1 MKNGKLIKRVFRLVN
16 KIDRGYMPV
25 TFITKVLDVAPK
37 YMTYIFTSYLIDSV
51 MAHVALN
58 EIIRTAA
65 IYLACLATSE
75 LLHWGLEKYVIIHE
89 RIIRE
94 KMDLAILDKAFELD
108 FEELERKETLDLIHK
123 AKEGGQANGDVVAF
137 CRLTANVIRDVSD
150 IVFSA
155 IILASLFV
163 KTTVTGEGALF
174 NFMASNWSF
183 LVIPVCLVLSILFQ
197 MRTQKKMNAIKLNW
211 FNANVDSNRKFNY
224 FERLTQTQSIGQDIR
239 IYGMADL
246 LEKRVNGYLA
256 ISRKNMHKGIK
267 DTNKLYIVS
276 NAATFMFQIICN
288 LYIGL
293 KAIFGMISTGNFIKY
308 VNTMIALGLAIG
320 RLFDDWLQVDMVC
333 SYLVYFAEFLD
344 LENKK
349 YEGKEHIEARSADG
363 EKSADK
369 ADDASKAGV
378 PAYEIEFRDVSFKY
392 PSSDEMVLSHVNIT
406 MKSGEKMAFVGQNG
420 AGKTTFIKLLCR
432 LYDPT
437 EGAIFLNGKDI
448 REYDYKEYMA
458 MFSVVFQDF
467 QLMASTIAENIAI
480 GTDYKED
487 EITDALVRAG
497 MEERLGR
504 LEDGINTNL
513 YNLEKRGIEISGGEA
528 QKIAIAR
535 ALYKDA
541 PFVIMDEPTSAL
553 DPIAEYDIYNRFN
566 DLVQNKAAI
575 YISHRMSSCRFCDT
589 IYVFEKGRIIQ
600 HGSHDQL
607 VADKDGLYC
616 QMWTAQAKY
625 YQKEETPASE

>member
-1 MKNGKLIKRVFRLVN
+1 MKNGALIKRVFRLVN

-123 AKEGGQANGDVVAF
+123 AKEGGQANGDVIAF
-137 CRLTANVIRDVSD
+137 CRIVARVIRDVSD

-155 IILASLFV
+155 VILASLFV
-163 KTTVTGEGALF
+163 KTTVTGEGWLF
-174 NFMASNWSF
+174 SFMASNWSF

-197 MRTQKKMNAIKLNW
+197 MRTQKKMNAIQLSW

-344 LENKK
+344 LDNKK
-349 YEGKEHIEARSADG
+349 YEGKEHIEARSAD
-363 EKSADK
+363 K
-369 ADDASKAGV
+369 ADDASKAAL
-378 PAYEIEFRDVSFKY
+378 PAYEIEFRDVSFRY

-437 EGAIFLNGKDI
+437 EGAIYLNGKDI
-448 REYDYKEYMA
+448 KEYDYKEYMA

-513 YNLEKRGIEISGGEA
+513 YNLEKKGIEISGGEA

-553 DPIAEYDIYNRFN
+553 DPIAEFDIYNRFN

-607 VADKDGLYC
+607 VADTNGLYC

>member
-51 MAHVALN
+51 MAHVALSG
-58 EIIRTAA
+58 IMKVAA

-123 AKEGGQANGDVVAF
+123 AKEGGQANGDVIAF
-137 CRLTANVIRDVSD
+137 CRIVARIIRDVSD

-174 NFMASNWSF
+174 RFVASNWSF

-197 MRTQKKMNAIKLNW
+197 MRTQKKMNAIQLSW

-256 ISRKNMHKGIK
+256 ISRKNMQKGIK
-267 DTNKLYIVS
+267 DTNRLYIVS
-276 NAATFMFQIICN
+276 NAASFMFQIICN

-349 YEGKEHIEARSADG
+349 YEGKEHIEARSAD
-363 EKSADK
+363 K
-369 ADDASKAGV
+369 ADDASKAAD

-437 EGAIFLNGKDI
+437 EGAIYLNGKDI

-487 EITDALVRAG
+487 EITEALVRAG

-504 LEDGINTNL
+504 LDDGINTNL
-513 YNLEKRGIEISGGEA
+513 YNLEKKGIEISGGEA

-553 DPIAEYDIYNRFN
+553 DPIAEFDIYNRFN

-616 QMWTAQAKY
+616 QMWTAQAQY

>member
-51 MAHVALN
+51 MAHVALSG
-58 EIIRTAA
+58 IMKVAA

-123 AKEGGQANGDVVAF
+123 AKEGGQANGDVIAF
-137 CRLTANVIRDVSD
+137 CRIVARIIRDVSD

-174 NFMASNWSF
+174 SFMASNWSF

-197 MRTQKKMNAIKLNW
+197 MRTQKKMNTIQLSW

-308 VNTMIALGLAIG
+308 VNTMISLGLAIG
-320 RLFDDWLQVDMVC
+320 RLFEDWLQVDMVC

-344 LENKK
+344 LDNKK
-349 YEGKEHIEARSADG
+349 YEGKEHIEAQSAAG

-369 ADDASKAGV
+369 ADDAFKAAV
-378 PAYEIEFRDVSFKY
+378 PAYEIEFRDVSFRY
-392 PSSDEMVLSHVNIT
+392 PASDEMVLSHVNIT

-437 EGAIFLNGKDI
+437 EGAIYLNEKDI
-448 REYDYKEYMA
+448 KEYDYKEYMA

-513 YNLEKRGIEISGGEA
+513 YNLEKKGIEISGGEA

>member
-51 MAHVALN
+51 MVHVALN
-58 EIIRTAA
+58 EIIKTAA

-123 AKEGGQANGDVVAF
+123 AKEGGQANGDVIAF
-137 CRLTANVIRDVSD
+137 CRIVARIIRDVSD

-174 NFMASNWSF
+174 RFVASNWSF

-197 MRTQKKMNAIKLNW
+197 MRTQKKMNAIQLSW

-246 LEKRVNGYLA
+246 LQKRVNGYLA

-267 DTNKLYIVS
+267 DTNRLYIVS

-320 RLFDDWLQVDMVC
+320 RLFEDWLQVDMVC

-344 LENKK
+344 LDNKK
-349 YEGKEHIEARSADG
+349 YEGKEHIEARSAD
-363 EKSADK
+363 K
-369 ADDASKAGV
+369 ADGASKAPV

-437 EGAIFLNGKDI
+437 EGAIYLNGKDI

-513 YNLEKRGIEISGGEA
+513 YNLEKKGIEISGGEA

-607 VADKDGLYC
+607 VADTDGLYC

-625 YQKEETPASE
+625 YQKEETPAAE